1 MQIQKAELK
10 DLPQMMI
17 IYQRAREF
25 MRETGNPDQWKD
37 SYPQEEVVRRGIE
50 EGKAWLCTAD
60 GPEDGQ
66 AASTRHIAAQ
76 SDAQALLQK

>member
-37 SYPQEEVVRRGIE
+37 SIRR
-50 EGKAWLCTAD
+50 KKW
-60 GPEDGQ
+60 
-66 AASTRHIAAQ
+66 
-76 SDAQALLQK
+76 